1 MFPRAS
7 RCDGSANDSR
17 SQWQAGGQL
26 CDSLC
31 RLDRALLIALA
42 CLAAVPSARADEL
55 PLFQAG
61 FHGGYRMGGNLEDQD
76 SGEDRDLSDSSAFA
90 VALEL
95 RYAKGDDRFYQLW
108 YSRQSTDV
116 NDGIEK
122 HDADIEYLHIGGTL
136 PFGGW
141 EHAQPYFAAG
151 LGATRFSASGPDADD
166 ETDFSGSAAFGLEIP
181 VGRHAAIRL
190 EARGYLTLVDA
201 DTAFFCRS
209 DGGAGLCAIV
219 ASGSSFF
226 QAEGL
231 AGILVRF

>member
-1 MFPRAS
+1 VIRPSFIVVT
-7 RCDGSANDSR
+7 
-17 SQWQAGGQL
+17 
-26 CDSLC
+26 
-31 RLDRALLIALA
+31 LL
-42 CLAAVPSARADEL
+42 LAATAVAADEL

-61 FHGGYRMGGNLEDQD
+61 INGGYRVGGSLEDQAT
-76 SGEDRDLSDSSAFA
+76 GEDRDLDDSSTIA

-95 RYAKGDDRFYQLW
+95 RYGKGDDRFYQLW
-108 YSRQSTDV
+108 YSRQASEVD
-116 NDGIEK
+116 DGLQK
-122 HDADIEYLHIGGTL
+122 HDADVEYLHIGGTL

-141 EHAQPYFAAG
+141 EHARPYFAAG
-151 LGATRFSASGPDADD
+151 LGATRFSASGAD
-166 ETDFSGSAAFGLEIP
+166 TDDRTNFSGSAALGLEIP
-181 VGRHAAIRL
+181 LAKHAAIRL

-209 DGGAGLCAIV
+209 DGGAGVCAIV

>member
-1 MFPRAS
+1 VIRPSFIAVT
-7 RCDGSANDSR
+7 
-17 SQWQAGGQL
+17 
-26 CDSLC
+26 
-31 RLDRALLIALA
+31 LL
-42 CLAAVPSARADEL
+42 LAATAVAADEL

-61 FHGGYRMGGNLEDQD
+61 INGGYRVGGSLEDQAT
-76 SGEDRDLSDSSAFA
+76 GEDRDLDDSSTIA

-95 RYAKGDDRFYQLW
+95 RYGKGDDRFYQLW
-108 YSRQSTDV
+108 YSRQATEVD
-116 NDGIEK
+116 DGLQK
-122 HDADIEYLHIGGTL
+122 HDADVEYLHIGGTL

-141 EHAQPYFAAG
+141 EHARPYFAAG
-151 LGATRFSASGPDADD
+151 LGATRFSASGAD
-166 ETDFSGSAAFGLEIP
+166 TDDRTNFSGSAALGLEIP
-181 VGRHAAIRL
+181 LAKHAAIRL

-209 DGGAGLCAIV
+209 DGGAGVCAIV